1 MAYHYYI
8 YDCSNRYFCWL
19 LICTVVHHAPFFHF
33 VHNTYKIMILIF
45 FSFISYNQHCYSVN
59 GDNKYAFEFFHY
71 FGCVIRGTNSLP
83 FASVWVHSRFLVGSM
98 LLIGLVFCFF
108 CLCPMSCVPNVAS
121 FSGLS
126 ILDCPLDFLKCLFT
140 CNDKCT
146 FLVICFMFQ
155 YIRLVIRHI
164 RFHIWPFI
172 H

>member
-1 MAYHYYI
+1 MKDSDFIKYETFNGIPLLYLWLFK
-8 YDCSNRYFCWL
+8 SLFCWL

-108 CLCPMSCVPNVAS
+108 LSLPYVLCTQCCQFLWIVHPWLPPR
-121 FSGLS
+121 FSQ
-126 ILDCPLDFLKCLFT
+126 
-140 CNDKCT
+140 
-146 FLVICFMFQ
+146 M
-155 YIRLVIRHI
+155 
-164 RFHIWPFI
+164 FI
-172 H
+172 HL